1 MHRSLGRLTSTA
13 ALLLTF
19 MAGAALAET
28 VTFDVPLSGQN
39 QVPPVDTAGTGLLA
53 AAFDTETRLLS
64 WTITYEGLTGPPTA
78 AHFHGP
84 AELGVNAGVAVGLP
98 GDLASPMTGEVT
110 LDEAQAG
117 DLLGGLYYLNIHTG
131 AFPAG
136 EIRGQLVRTA
146 D

>member
-1 MHRSLGRLTSTA
+1 
-13 ALLLTF
+13 

-84 AELGVNAGVAVGLP
+84 AELGVNAGVAIGLP
-98 GDLASPMTGEVT
+98 SDLASPMTGEVT

-117 DLLGGLYYLNIHTG
+117 DLLGGLNYLNNHTG

>member
-1 MHRSLGRLTSTA
+1 
-13 ALLLTF
+13 
-19 MAGAALAET
+19 
-28 VTFDVPLSGQN
+28 
-39 QVPPVDTAGTGLLA
+39 
-53 AAFDTETRLLS
+53 
-64 WTITYEGLTGPPTA
+64 
-78 AHFHGP
+78 
-84 AELGVNAGVAVGLP
+84 
-98 GDLASPMTGEVT
+98 MTGEVT

>member
-1 MHRSLGRLTSTA
+1 VLAFL
-13 ALLLTF
+13 
-19 MAGAALAET
+19 AGPAFAET
-28 VTFDVPLSGQN
+28 VTFEVPLSGQN
-39 QVPPVDTAGTGLLA
+39 QVPPADTTGTGLLVA
-53 AAFDTETRLLS
+53 TFDTETRLLS
-64 WTITYEGLTGPPTA
+64 WTITYEGLTGAPTA

-98 GDLASPMTGEVT
+98 GTLASPIVGEVT

-117 DLLGGLYYLNIHTG
+117 DLLGGLYYLNVHTG

-146 D
+146 E